1 MARIRTIKPEFAFN
15 EELYDLEI
23 ETGLPI
29 RISFAL
35 LPSQCCREGRFKWN
49 PRRLKV
55 QILPYDDIDFSRV
68 LDALWTRG
76 FLEKYEENGCVFGVI
91 PSFLNHQVING
102 KEKASELP
110 IPNENNILTRDD
122 RVLDAR
128 TTRNAGKGREGKGKK
143 GDKKTVDKSTDIEL
157 PDWLDLT
164 AWNEFVEHRK
174 EKKDKLTSGAIKKNL
189 KVLEENKDRQA
200 EIIDTAIR
208 SGWRGLFPPRGNAQS
223 DPIDLSSQLKGAL

>member
-1 MARIRTIKPEFAFN
+1 MKWFKHDSDASMDAKLRRLRNKHGMEGYGLYWYCLELVAQSVQRHNLTFELEHDSELISADVGIHQERVQEIMEDMVKWGLFEQNSGVITCLKMATRTDEYTQQLIRT
-15 EELYDLEI
+15 
-23 ETGLPI
+23 
-29 RISFAL
+29 
-35 LPSQCCREGRFKWN
+35 
-49 PRRLKV
+49 
-55 QILPYDDIDFSRV
+55 SRV
-68 LDALWTRG
+68 VG
-76 FLEKYEENGCVFGVI
+76 INSLESPDNVPVIRTEQKRTEEKRI
-91 PSFLNHQVING
+91 
-102 KEKASELP
+102 EKKRP
-110 IPNENNILTRDD
+110 CKKNNPP
-122 RVLDAR
+122 
-128 TTRNAGKGREGKGKK
+128 
-143 GDKKTVDKSTDIEL
+143 DIEL